1 MAVQLKPAPILAHSS
16 SSQRARLRAIR
27 EELSPGVF
35 GSGTS
40 NDDLIRSIQGSIA
53 QTSAMWLLHRGL
65 DVVQD
70 HGESLEQQI
79 LQFSSAVF
87 DAIGSSYPVL
97 RNVAQ
102 ERLWLIYFKGLLS
115 QIRIRIKRWCLHFV
129 ICFHERSW
137 GVGFASRETR
147 VRPRRLPLARFRLTK
162 PLKQITL
169 GLQQKIAA
177 LNMTECREFEERSA
191 ITDENTRLGARRLC
205 PHSILSKPHHTN

>member
-70 HGESLEQQI
+70 HGKSLEQQI

-115 QIRIRIKRWCLHFV
+115 ANTHPHEEMVSALRNLASMSGLGGLASLLAKARVETTTHTPSSVSDDEALRQI
-129 ICFHERSW
+129 
-137 GVGFASRETR
+137 
-147 VRPRRLPLARFRLTK
+147 AR
-162 PLKQITL
+162 
-169 GLQQKIAA
+169 GLQQQ
-177 LNMTECREFEERSA
+177 NSSFE
-191 ITDENTRLGARRLC
+191 T
-205 PHSILSKPHHTN
+205 